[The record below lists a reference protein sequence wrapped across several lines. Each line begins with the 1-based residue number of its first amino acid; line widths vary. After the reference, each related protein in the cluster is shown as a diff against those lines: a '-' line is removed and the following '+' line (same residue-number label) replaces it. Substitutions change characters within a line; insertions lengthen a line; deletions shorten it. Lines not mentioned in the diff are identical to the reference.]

1 MPMIHT
7 LKCYRACKASLILL
21 LVSTLSCAP
30 LPKDGQE
37 HTKLAMKLEYPQ
49 AQRTT
54 ARGQVGC
61 APASDWWAGIGS
73 HLVVLVESSQ
83 SMPTDPSGQ
92 TYKALADLTT
102 HQVDFGSV
110 PLDTSFHL
118 HVYRY
123 PQSFSDVQSLLDN
136 TSKWLDST
144 ASTSSPF
151 KLRDIADAEGN
162 ATINVKVQPDNGTPG
177 LVFNINNS
185 STITPVDN
193 QTLLLDNLSE
203 ASGSLTF
210 KVSLGKRPKENV
222 TLNLKKGP
230 EGDLLALDEVS
241 ISQSSLTFTPGNWNV
256 EQSVQVLSVD
266 DAVGDGDRMVW
277 VVPDNLTTN
286 DPDYAECYLPL
297 LQTTVQDDENNSG
310 SIAIVAEW
318 KSALTSLGVFQT
330 AEIDNLSA
338 AAQQGIFD
346 HQVGHL
352 SAIDNLSVGMI
363 GGAFAE
369 LARQRPEASSLLTG
383 QSYLLQ
389 GIIPVLDNHTS
400 TPQETAASVGLLGER
415 LVLQVPF
422 FSSASTLDWAL
433 LSNEWTQG
441 IIRGFPGTISSIEAT
456 SVSAEWMAGL
466 ARGTLLLDPA
476 SFTARQSPAETA
488 RLADTDLL
496 PALNGAL
503 AGVFD
508 GFDNVSASLP
518 LSPNQWQD
526 LSEATGNALSQAVS
540 ADSAMGGILDN
551 ISVGIADQLQ
561 QLVTAGTLS
570 TGQKNTALLRYVG
583 GIQSGLNS
591 VGKSPNT
598 YLSSIQT
605 KLQNATGVS
614 FSDLTISSASGI
626 TLAPVLQSM
635 NGRRDD
641 NATHTGVLWTL
652 EITDD
657 GTSATAVEL
666 TFVYDN
672 DSIAQKTYDNISTTD
687 ITSSGA
693 SASTFKH
700 MIRMTPYSP
709 SSDVGE
715 VIVTM
720 SDSTGSD
727 NFTYPVSANMFV
739 TSDNYTALGRK

>member
-1 MPMIHT
+1 M
-7 LKCYRACKASLILL
+7 
-21 LVSTLSCAP
+21 
-30 LPKDGQE
+30 
-37 HTKLAMKLEYPQ
+37 
-49 AQRTT
+49 
-54 ARGQVGC
+54 
-61 APASDWWAGIGS
+61 
-73 HLVVLVESSQ
+73 
-83 SMPTDPSGQ
+83 
-92 TYKALADLTT
+92 
-102 HQVDFGSV
+102 
-110 PLDTSFHL
+110 
-118 HVYRY
+118 
-123 PQSFSDVQSLLDN
+123 
-136 TSKWLDST
+136 
-144 ASTSSPF
+144 
-151 KLRDIADAEGN
+151 
-162 ATINVKVQPDNGTPG
+162 
-177 LVFNINNS
+177 
-185 STITPVDN
+185 
-193 QTLLLDNLSE
+193 
-203 ASGSLTF
+203 
-210 KVSLGKRPKENV
+210 
-222 TLNLKKGP
+222 
-230 EGDLLALDEVS
+230 
-241 ISQSSLTFTPGNWNV
+241 
-256 EQSVQVLSVD
+256 EQSVQVQSVND
-266 DAVGDGDRMVW
+266 TVGDGDRVAW

-286 DPDYAECYLPL
+286 DPDYVECYLPL

-318 KSALTSLGVFQT
+318 KSALTSLGVFLT

-346 HQVGHL
+346 QEVGHL
-352 SAIDNLSVGMI
+352 DAIDNLSGGMV

-369 LARQRPEASSLLTG
+369 LAQQRPEASSLLTG

-415 LVLQVPF
+415 LVLQVPS

-441 IIRGFPGTISSIEAT
+441 IIRGFPGTISSSEAT
-456 SVSAEWMAGL
+456 SVSAEWVAGL

-540 ADSAMGGILDN
+540 ADSALGGILDN

-561 QLVTAGTLS
+561 QLVTAGTLT

-583 GIQSGLNS
+583 GIQNGLIA
-591 VGKSPNT
+591 VGKDPNS

-605 KLQNATGVS
+605 KLQAATGVS
-614 FSDLTISSASGI
+614 FSDLTIRSSGGVSF
-626 TLAPVLQSM
+626 APVVDRIY
-635 NGRRDD
+635 GRRQD
-641 NATHTGVLWTL
+641 NSTSTGVLWTL
-652 EITDD
+652 EVTDD
-657 GTSATAVEL
+657 GPSPTAVEL

-672 DSIAQKTYDNISTTD
+672 DSIASKTYQTISTTN

-693 SASTFKH
+693 SASTFKY

-709 SSDVGE
+709 SIDVGDM
-715 VIVTM
+715 VVTM
-720 SDSTGSD
+720 SDNTGSD

-739 TSDNYTALGRK
+739 TSDNYTALGRKR

>member
-1 MPMIHT
+1 M
-7 LKCYRACKASLILL
+7 
-21 LVSTLSCAP
+21 
-30 LPKDGQE
+30 
-37 HTKLAMKLEYPQ
+37 
-49 AQRTT
+49 
-54 ARGQVGC
+54 
-61 APASDWWAGIGS
+61 
-73 HLVVLVESSQ
+73 
-83 SMPTDPSGQ
+83 
-92 TYKALADLTT
+92 
-102 HQVDFGSV
+102 
-110 PLDTSFHL
+110 
-118 HVYRY
+118 
-123 PQSFSDVQSLLDN
+123 
-136 TSKWLDST
+136 
-144 ASTSSPF
+144 
-151 KLRDIADAEGN
+151 
-162 ATINVKVQPDNGTPG
+162 
-177 LVFNINNS
+177 
-185 STITPVDN
+185 
-193 QTLLLDNLSE
+193 LLDNLSE
-203 ASGSLTF
+203 ANDNLTF
-210 KVSLGKRPKENV
+210 AVSLGKRPKENV

-256 EQSVQVLSVD
+256 EQSVQVQSVND
-266 DAVGDGDRMVW
+266 TLGDGDRVAW

-310 SIAIVAEW
+310 SIAIVTEW
-318 KSALTSLGVFQT
+318 KNELTSMGVFQT

-346 HQVGHL
+346 QEVGHL
-352 SAIDNLSVGMI
+352 SAIDNLSGGMV

-369 LARQRPEASSLLTG
+369 LAQQRPEASSLLTG

-389 GIIPVLDNHTS
+389 GIIPVLKNHTS
-400 TPQETAASVGLLGER
+400 TSQETAASVGVLGER
-415 LVLQVPF
+415 LILHVPS

-441 IIRGFPGTISSIEAT
+441 IIRGFPGTISSSEAS
-456 SVSAEWMAGL
+456 SVSGEWVAGL

-496 PALNGAL
+496 TALNGAL

-540 ADSAMGGILDN
+540 ADSALGGILDN

-561 QLVTAGTLS
+561 QLVTAGTLT

-583 GIQSGLNS
+583 GIQNGLNA
-591 VGKSPNT
+591 VGIIDDPDS

-605 KLQNATGVS
+605 ELQAATGVS
-614 FSDLTISSASGI
+614 FSDLTISSSSGV
-626 TLAPVLQSM
+626 TFAPVRKSM

-657 GTSATAVEL
+657 GTSPTAVEL

-672 DSIAQKTYDNISTTD
+672 DSIASKTYQTISTTN

-693 SASTFKH
+693 SASTFKY

-709 SSDVGE
+709 SIDVGDM
-715 VIVTM
+715 VVTM
-720 SDSTGSD
+720 SDNTGSD

-739 TSDNYTALGRK
+739 TSDNYTALGRKR